1 MAEAQEK
8 RPSTLVRFTNV
19 LGGHGTWFDAGIGK
33 VTVDRIAL
41 DALLDKLDEAKHLH
55 EVERDRAN
63 DLLSD
68 RREAE
73 RERDESRGQYSI
85 LLQHNRG
92 LVEESNRKAEAVRE
106 ARAEVDRLRGQMSRI
121 STIPQVEVNRGI
133 GDRSTPAAVE
143 ALARMFVEVG
153 RERDD
158 AQSSV
163 ELMRRSA
170 DRVCSRAEEAEDRVA
185 ELEAEVRRLRQAVNY
200 FLGDIGMLQEADG
213 VGREFLTDTEE
224 VTARLTEVVRRWKHD
239 EDMGGQALERLAKLE
254 EAIRREW
261 ANHREAD
268 PAERGDCMD
277 RLLDLVEPDDG
288 DPEESGDQPTTDIP
302 TWIHDLDK
310 RITADLN
317 GLRDR
322 LARLEARNG

>member
-73 RERDESRGQYSI
+73 RERDEARAEMRGWSDSFTRERD
-85 LLQHNRG
+85 LSLQIACERD
-92 LVEESNRKAEAVRE
+92 E
-106 ARAEVDRLRGQMSRI
+106 ARAEVERLRGQMSRI

-224 VTARLTEVVRRWKHD
+224 VTARLTEVVRRWKHY
-239 EDMGGQALERLAKLE
+239 EDMGGQALDRLAKLE